1 MAENTVSFSDLALDK
16 FSGNDPDQDAKSF
29 LLTVENKINFSL
41 GSRPADNAE
50 RARYLFRKKALFSSL
65 LRGPAAE
72 WYADSITDAATWDQI
87 RTAFIDRFSDDRDK
101 YRHRITAE
109 NCVRGNEELIKN
121 FYHRVKSAVDKGWPL
136 DPNGTDA
143 ERDNQQNQ
151 RNAKY
156 IEFTVRGLRPTGLKR
171 KAHEYLI
178 EHPNATWDAFQT
190 HITSKDVIYTI
201 SSELV
206 PNATSDQNTKLHSL
220 EQQIKELTALFKEQ
234 QVNQVTQPNSRPA
247 NPDNKSRQNMTRFC
261 SYCRRNGHTLMYCR
275 TKAYDDEIKRQ
286 QTRNNQER
294 RTVFTHDYNKRRGP
308 NFGSQNNQN
317 FNQQPRYGNQ
327 NKQTPY
333 RQNGFN
339 PDRNRNPNSD
349 RQFQQ
354 NRSSNSWNNRL
365 NQRQQTQYNF
375 SARPENSDTQYNRN
389 FLQSNNLPT
398 PNSVQFIDDYDAN
411 MISDISLCNHVGQ
424 KTSHSFRF
432 EDSYDS
438 LCYKFYLQ
446 DIEEQNLR
454 LKTERIEPPVETYTE
469 DIKPLI
475 ETRCRINC
483 PEYESTDFTSILSTP
498 TLNIERH
505 SKNEESLEDS
515 FDTEERTD
523 EFHPEEKDFSYSHTD
538 VPIPFNTPH
547 TEIMS
552 KPLEEEPIEE
562 NLHFHFELI
571 TEPSDP
577 TEETKF
583 NGDTFAEEHFNDTEM
598 KNTDQRRQTNPTSLF
613 DKRESALNYAVDCP
627 DTPNHDKLQREN
639 EFIQILSP
647 TYQRCRQI
655 TSKAHEHRN
664 RYKLGRP
671 ISTGQKVFLENHAQD
686 LTRSQKLKQL
696 RVGPFTVTKQ
706 ITNTTYEIREDAN
719 PDNVKTTHR
728 NHLIEYF
735 PKEERLPPLI
745 TNYAVISKDS
755 DFYKHLVNSQI
766 EQYNSGKK
774 KHSLDV
780 MPFVITP
787 IQSNSEMQQK
797 ENIEFSPRADS
808 GIHSPASSMQQSPRS
823 KKSSPYE
830 NRALFPLPEFQS
842 QNLPMTP
849 IPRQPHDLQNPIRDS
864 QPSNSNTPQNST
876 TATDKGKIAHFAT
889 KVKEKYKRNDPN
901 SSLRKQE
908 RKGYKD

>member
-1 MAENTVSFSDLALDK
+1 MAENTVSFPDLALDK

-136 DPNGTDA
+136 DPNGNQN

-327 NKQTPY
+327 NNQTPY
-333 RQNGFN
+333 RQNGFS

-354 NRSSNSWNNRL
+354 NRSSNSWNNKPD
-365 NQRQQTQYNF
+365 QRQQTQYNAN
-375 SARPENSDTQYNRN
+375 ARPENSEAQYNRN
-389 FLQSNNLPT
+389 FPQSNNLPT
-398 PNSVQFIDDYDAN
+398 PNSVQFIDDYDTN
-411 MISDISLCNHVGQ
+411 MISDLSFCNQVRQ
-424 KTSHSFRF
+424 QASHSFRF

-454 LKTERIEPPVETYTE
+454 LKTERIEPPVEIYTE

-475 ETRCRINC
+475 GTRCRINC
-483 PEYESTDFTSILSTP
+483 PEYESTDITSMLSTP

-505 SKNEESLEDS
+505 SKNEESLEDF
-515 FDTEERTD
+515 FDKEERTD
-523 EFHPEEKDFSYSHTD
+523 KSHTAEKDSSDSRTDESIIFNASHTE
-538 VPIPFNTPH
+538 T
-547 TEIMS
+547 MS
-552 KPLEEEPIEE
+552 KPFEEEPVDK
-562 NLHFHFELI
+562 NLHLHFELI
-571 TEPSDP
+571 TQPSNP
-577 TEETKF
+577 TEETKS
-583 NGDTFAEEHFNDTEM
+583 NGDTIAQEHFNDTETE
-598 KNTDQRRQTNPTSLF
+598 NADQRRQANPEKNPIP
-613 DKRESALNYAVDCP
+613 DPDENESTLNYAVDCP
-627 DTPNHDKLQREN
+627 DTPNHDKLQREK
-639 EFIQILSP
+639 EFKQVFSP
-647 TYQRCRQI
+647 TYQRCRLI
-655 TSKAHEHRN
+655 TSKAYEFISVSVLGTIQRRLAWPLRKDDTQNREASHIF

-766 EQYNSGKK
+766 EQYNSGKEK
-774 KHSLDV
+774 YSLDV

-787 IQSNSEMQQK
+787 IQNNSEIQQK
-797 ENIEFSPRADS
+797 KILNFRLERTPEYIRLLAQCNNHLEA
-808 GIHSPASSMQQSPRS
+808 
-823 KKSSPYE
+823 K
-830 NRALFPLPEFQS
+830 NRAPMKTEHCFPHLHF
-842 QNLPMTP
+842 N
-849 IPRQPHDLQNPIRDS
+849 HKIR
-864 QPSNSNTPQNST
+864 P
-876 TATDKGKIAHFAT
+876 
-889 KVKEKYKRNDPN
+889 
-901 SSLRKQE
+901 
-908 RKGYKD
+908 

>member
-1 MAENTVSFSDLALDK
+1 MAENTVSFPDLALDK

-29 LLTVENKINFSL
+29 LPTVENKINFSL

-136 DPNGTDA
+136 DPNGNQN

-327 NKQTPY
+327 NNQTPY

-354 NRSSNSWNNRL
+354 NRSSNSWNNRPD
-365 NQRQQTQYNF
+365 QRQQTQYNF
-375 SARPENSDTQYNRN
+375 NARPENSDTQYNRN
-389 FLQSNNLPT
+389 FPQSNNLPT
-398 PNSVQFIDDYDAN
+398 PNSVQFIDDQ
-411 MISDISLCNHVGQ
+411 GQ
-424 KTSHSFRF
+424 DVVNT
-432 EDSYDS
+432 
-438 LCYKFYLQ
+438 
-446 DIEEQNLR
+446 
-454 LKTERIEPPVETYTE
+454 
-469 DIKPLI
+469 
-475 ETRCRINC
+475 
-483 PEYESTDFTSILSTP
+483 LSG
-498 TLNIERH
+498 
-505 SKNEESLEDS
+505 
-515 FDTEERTD
+515 F
-523 EFHPEEKDFSYSHTD
+523 
-538 VPIPFNTPH
+538 
-547 TEIMS
+547 
-552 KPLEEEPIEE
+552 
-562 NLHFHFELI
+562 
-571 TEPSDP
+571 
-577 TEETKF
+577 
-583 NGDTFAEEHFNDTEM
+583 
-598 KNTDQRRQTNPTSLF
+598 
-613 DKRESALNYAVDCP
+613 
-627 DTPNHDKLQREN
+627 
-639 EFIQILSP
+639 
-647 TYQRCRQI
+647 
-655 TSKAHEHRN
+655 
-664 RYKLGRP
+664 
-671 ISTGQKVFLENHAQD
+671 
-686 LTRSQKLKQL
+686 
-696 RVGPFTVTKQ
+696 
-706 ITNTTYEIREDAN
+706 
-719 PDNVKTTHR
+719 
-728 NHLIEYF
+728 
-735 PKEERLPPLI
+735 
-745 TNYAVISKDS
+745 
-755 DFYKHLVNSQI
+755 
-766 EQYNSGKK
+766 
-774 KHSLDV
+774 
-780 MPFVITP
+780 
-787 IQSNSEMQQK
+787 
-797 ENIEFSPRADS
+797 
-808 GIHSPASSMQQSPRS
+808 
-823 KKSSPYE
+823 
-830 NRALFPLPEFQS
+830 FPLNF
-842 QNLPMTP
+842 
-849 IPRQPHDLQNPIRDS
+849 
-864 QPSNSNTPQNST
+864 
-876 TATDKGKIAHFAT
+876 
-889 KVKEKYKRNDPN
+889 
-901 SSLRKQE
+901 
-908 RKGYKD
+908 